1 MSACN
6 EENPA
11 RYLSRYTIKDNE
23 LTTTSAEKDL
33 GIWVSSDLTVTKH
46 VLERCTKANKLLGF
60 VRRSGRE
67 ITNTRK
73 RRTLYLSVVR
83 PVLAYASQ
91 VWSPRSIGLI
101 KRTERIQRRA
111 FKFILNLPFMCSES
125 YRDRLITLELMPLS
139 YWHAYMD
146 LVFFFKAINGLVVI
160 SEDVLPKPIIPTRV
174 TRSSSASELS
184 FRPPKCR
191 TRTFRRSYITRVTRV
206 WNCLQI

>member
-1 MSACN
+1 M
-6 EENPA
+6 
-11 RYLSRYTIKDNE
+11 
-23 LTTTSAEKDL
+23 
-33 GIWVSSDLTVTKH
+33 GIWVSSDLTWTKH

-67 ITNTRK
+67 ITNTRT

-91 VWSPRSIGLI
+91 VWSPQSIGLT

-111 FKFILNLPFMCSES
+111 SKFILNLPFMCSES
-125 YRDRLITLELMPLS
+125 YRDRLFTLELMPLS
-139 YWHAYMD
+139 YWHEYMD
-146 LVFFFKAINGLVVI
+146 LVFFYKAINGLVVI

-184 FRPPKCR
+184 FRPPPQKKNAGLGLSCDR
-191 TRTFRRSYITRVTRV
+191 ILLASREHGIVFQQT
-206 WNCLQI
+206 